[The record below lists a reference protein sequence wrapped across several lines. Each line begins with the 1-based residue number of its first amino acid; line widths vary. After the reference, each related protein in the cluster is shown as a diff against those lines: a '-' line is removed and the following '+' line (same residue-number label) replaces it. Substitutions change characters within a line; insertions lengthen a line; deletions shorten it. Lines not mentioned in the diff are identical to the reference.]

1 MASVIRN
8 KLKSTNGWNIPYICN
23 VSEKHRRILL
33 CLHGFAGDKDSS
45 VIAALMESLDEKG
58 IGVVTFDW
66 PAHGESDAPDDALT
80 VENCLSDLNNV
91 VSWLSQNWDIPV
103 ACFATSFG
111 GYLAT
116 LYRNGNPEVF
126 TDLILRSPALKM
138 HEIFRSLITDEDF
151 TEMMQGKPVIQGFDR
166 KMKIGISFYESLCN
180 HDVYSQTPPHHE
192 NVLIIQGDA
201 DSIVNPKDTMDYA
214 RRNGISIVL
223 FEGTDHVYK
232 RSGEKERII
241 SETGKF
247 LLRKRDK

>member
-1 MASVIRN
+1 MTSIIRD
-8 KLKSTNGWNIPYICN
+8 KYKSSNGWNIPYICN
-23 VSEKHRRILL
+23 VGKKHRMILL
-33 CLHGFAGDKDSS
+33 CLHGFAGDKESS
-45 VIAALMESLDEKG
+45 VIATLMESLDKKG

-80 VENCLSDLNNV
+80 VENCLIDLNTV
-91 VSWLSQNWDIPV
+91 VSWLSQNWDIPF

-138 HEIFRSLITDEDF
+138 NEIFRRLITDEDY
-151 TEMMQGKPVIQGFDR
+151 TEMMQGKPIIQGFDR
-166 KMKIGISFYESLCN
+166 KIEISRSFYESLCN
-180 HDVYSQTPPHHE
+180 HDAYSQTPPYHE

-201 DSIVNPKDTMDYA
+201 DPIVNLKDTEDYA
-214 RRNGISIVL
+214 RKNGISIVL

-232 RSGEKERII
+232 RPGEKERII
-241 SETGKF
+241 SETRKF
-247 LLRKRDK
+247 LLRKRAK